1 MEFNSEKKKNHE
13 SIPVE
18 DIGRLLDEVSTKIP
32 KLIDGLQRSYY
43 NPENGANYGKAVGAF
58 FKELV
63 ASGIPQDVALK
74 LTANYMF
81 SFKDLANL
89 NVHNNE
95 KD

>member
-1 MEFNSEKKKNHE
+1 MEFESKKGNNSE
-13 SIPVE
+13 IPVE

-32 KLIDGLQRSYY
+32 KLIDGLQKSYY
-43 NPENGANYGKAVGAF
+43 NPENGANYGKAVGSF
-58 FKELV
+58 YKELI

-89 NVHNNE
+89 NVNNNG
-95 KD
+95 